1 MFPRPAVRGFL
12 RLLILD
18 SLKEEPLHGYEIMR
32 RMGSMLD
39 YTPSPGVIY
48 PTLQFLE
55 ESGLIS
61 SELEGRK
68 KIYRIT
74 EEGLKYLRSHEDEL
88 TFFLKRHRK
97 FSRAKEMI
105 PASLFPLVE
114 RLLSINDE
122 LTQEEREAIRK
133 AFLRLEEEIRRIL
146 GGRDGSHSC
155 KGPD

>member
-1 MFPRPAVRGFL
+1 GFL

-32 RMGSMLD
+32 RMSSTLD
-39 YTPSPGVIY
+39 YTPSPGIIY

-61 SELEGRK
+61 SELEGRRR
-68 KIYRIT
+68 IYRIT
-74 EEGLKYLRSHEDEL
+74 EEGLKYLRSREDEL
-88 TFFLKRHRK
+88 NFFLKRHRK

-114 RLLSINDE
+114 RILLIGDE
-122 LTQEEREAIRK
+122 LTQEEREAVRR
-133 AFLRLEEEIRRIL
+133 AFLRLEEELRRVI
-146 GGRDGSHSC
+146 GDGSHSRE
-155 KGPD
+155 GPD